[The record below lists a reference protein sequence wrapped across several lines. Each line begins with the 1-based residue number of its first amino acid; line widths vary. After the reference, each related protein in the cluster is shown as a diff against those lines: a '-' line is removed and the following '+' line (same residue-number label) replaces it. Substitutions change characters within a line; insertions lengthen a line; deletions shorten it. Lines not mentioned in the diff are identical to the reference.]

1 MSATN
6 GNRSR
11 FNIARKR
18 RIARR
23 MQTRA
28 LITQLAETPAP
39 QEAPKKAA
47 AKKTK
52 KAEPAADEA

>member
-11 FNIARKR
+11 FHITRKR

-23 MQTRA
+23 MQMRSLMKA
-28 LITQLAETPAP
+28 QAD
-39 QEAPKKAA
+39 KAA
-47 AKKTK
+47 S
-52 KAEPAADEA
+52 PAAESASAQKAGSTPGTK